1 MDAYGNYFSNWYDK
15 FFKEQTELMKRLS
28 KSLTI
33 DSTKVGG
40 LSPDQAKQLTA
51 NMETIGKILEQN
63 QAAIDQL
70 KERYKH
76 LNLPPSFP
84 DKIAKQALESM
95 NSSALTALNP
105 DIQKLNRELMNMN
118 SAHPAIKS
126 IVERAAELSTMQRQ
140 ADAETA
146 PEDDEV
152 PSAVEEFVESN
163 PEEAER
169 VADDVQSAV
178 IRSFNTTKDEWDSF
192 PKSKQIEL
200 FLVTYIAFSESAFS
214 AVGSPV
220 TASAMAEIAN
230 KLVVLLVTYCV
241 IIHSSKEERG
251 EED

>member
-1 MDAYGNYFSNWYDK
+1 MDAYGKYFSNWYDK
-15 FFKEQTELMKRLS
+15 FLKEQTELMKRLS

-40 LSPDQAKQLTA
+40 LSPDQVKQLTA
-51 NMETIGKILEQN
+51 NMEAIGKISEQN

-70 KERYKH
+70 KSYTQ

-84 DKIAKQALESM
+84 DNIAKQARDSV
-95 NSSALTALNP
+95 NSDALAALNLN
-105 DIQKLNRELMNMN
+105 IQKLNRELMGIS

-140 ADAETA
+140 ADTKTA

-152 PSAVEEFVESN
+152 PNAVEEFVENN
-163 PEEAER
+163 PEEAES
-169 VADDVQSAV
+169 VAGNVQSAV
-178 IRSFNTTKDEWDSF
+178 IRSFNTTKDEWNPL

-200 FLVTYIAFSESAFS
+200 FLVTYIAFSESSLRVWDA
-214 AVGSPV
+214 PV
-220 TASAMAEIAN
+220 TASTFADIAN
-230 KLVVLLVTYCV
+230 KLVIFLVTCYV
-241 IIHSSKEERG
+241 IIQGEQEERG

>member
-126 IVERAAELSTMQRQ
+126 IVERAADLSTMQRQ

-152 PSAVEEFVESN
+152 PSAVEEFVENN
-163 PEEAER
+163 PEEAES

-178 IRSFNTTKDEWDSF
+178 IRSFNTTKDEWNSF

-200 FLVTYIAFSESAFS
+200 FLVTYIAFSESS
-214 AVGSPV
+214 LRVWDSPV
-220 TASAMAEIAN
+220 TASTFADIAN
-230 KLVVLLVTYCV
+230 KLVILLVTCYV
-241 IIHSSKEERG
+241 IIQGEQEERG

>member
-70 KERYKH
+70 KSYTQI
-76 LNLPPSFP
+76 NLPPSFP
-84 DKIAKQALESM
+84 GSITKQALKSM
-95 NSSALTALNP
+95 NSSALTVLNP

-118 SAHPAIKS
+118 SSHPAIKS

-140 ADAETA
+140 ADAETE

-152 PSAVEEFVESN
+152 PNAVEEYIENN
-163 PEEAER
+163 PEEARTIAEEVQHIFLETAGFSKKWWDGLPTDYKR
-169 VADDVQSAV
+169 NTFLALVAALHNCFSSATAQSGGVATGADMAM
-178 IRSFNTTKDEWDSF
+178 S
-192 PKSKQIEL
+192 L
-200 FLVTYIAFSESAFS
+200 FLFVLTAGVLYPSSE
-214 AVGSPV
+214 
-220 TASAMAEIAN
+220 
-230 KLVVLLVTYCV
+230 
-241 IIHSSKEERG
+241 
-251 EED
+251 D